1 MIRKNSG
8 AVFIPEPLSL
18 ETELAIYAAGP
29 IIDFQVM
36 EPNLNP
42 AIFIPAYVALSNSRG
57 KHDFCKMSAALKK
70 YNIPA
75 AQWWDTI
82 SKTVIQTAE
91 ILKDNEP
98 FVQEIADFLNR
109 YGSADP
115 ATTTVLFQTLPQ
127 NPRSPIAGIH
137 PIWRTRFFLEFMQQ
151 KNSQFGKFGKFGK

>member
-8 AVFIPEPLSL
+8 AVIIPESWYL
-18 ETELAIYAAGP
+18 ETELAILAAGL
-29 IIDFQVM
+29 IVDFQLI

-42 AIFIPAYVALSNSRG
+42 EIFIPYYVAIANSKG
-57 KHDFCKMSAALKK
+57 KSDFCRISAALKK
-70 YNIPA
+70 YDIPA
-75 AQWWDTI
+75 AHWWNII
-82 SKTVIQTAE
+82 SKTVVQTAE

-109 YGSADP
+109 HGSADP